1 MKKFFLLLGFFVFF
15 SCSNEHRDLPSE
27 IITGFRKMLLSEKK
41 WKLILKQQIQL
52 AEKTLRLDTVYV
64 VSDSS
69 FASMQSTH
77 KEWKNNFLEFKKI
90 CEQNKS
96 MLSLKEQEQLDS
108 IQVFYSTYIFPLS
121 EDLML
126 RKITV
131 KNFENLLV
139 KIGLLDKASEHVKSL
154 CSK

>member
-27 IITGFRKMLLSEKK
+27 IISGFRKMLLSEKK

-108 IQVFYSTYIFPLS
+108 IQVFYSTHIFPLS